1 MKHIASKMIL
11 ALCGITAMLV
21 LATGI
26 AFIPANALDN
36 GIYLAVAT
44 PHYQH
49 PTTGMIED
57 SGGEKSKVL
66 GQSMT
71 ESALHNEALVEV
83 DPAGNTYITVRL
95 NLMDNIEHPAF
106 SVDTARNGSF
116 TDVSSSVMQED
127 FTANTTDF
135 RMQVANENVIL
146 RCAMYVV
153 PMGRD
158 VVFYITVSDLKQ
170 GSGDFVTSVKVN
182 APVAEPS
189 KPAETSKP
197 QESSKPAQTSKPQES
212 SKPAQTSKPEESSTP
227 VEPPKPQES
236 SAPTEVSQTVSSTPE
251 SSVSSEASKQS
262 KPEKTSEPSKNSEVS
277 QKSEPTESSAASKA
291 EETTSAVS
299 EPSGQSS
306 QAESSEILQSS
317 DSTETVG
324 LTEFD
329 AQGSKVKETSDNANA
344 ADGSNVAIW
353 VIIGIAVVAAVGII
367 VFIILRKG
375 KGAK

>member
-1 MKHIASKMIL
+1 MKHIASKMIR

-36 GIYLAVAT
+36 GIYLAAAT

-49 PTTGMIED
+49 PTTGKIED

-135 RMQVANENVIL
+135 RMQVKDENVIL

-182 APVAEPS
+182 APVTEPS

-197 QESSKPAQTSKPQES
+197 QESSKPAQTSKPEES
-212 SKPAQTSKPEESSTP
+212 SKPAETS
-227 VEPPKPQES
+227 KPQES

-262 KPEKTSEPSKNSEVS
+262 KPEKTSEPSKTSEVS

-291 EETTSAVS
+291 EETTSAVG
-299 EPSGQSS
+299 EPSEQSS

-329 AQGSKVKETSDNANA
+329 AQGSEVKGTSDNTNA
-344 ADGSNVAIW
+344 ADGLNAAIW
-353 VIIGIAVVAAVGII
+353 VIIGIIAVAAVGII

>member
-1 MKHIASKMIL
+1 MKHIASKMIR

-36 GIYLAVAT
+36 GIYLAAAT

-49 PTTGMIED
+49 PVTGMIED

-127 FTANTTDF
+127 LTANTTDF
-135 RMQVANENVIL
+135 RMQVRDENVIL

-158 VVFYITVSDLKQ
+158 VVFYITVSDFNAGN
-170 GSGDFVTSVKVN
+170 GSFIPSVEIASPVTQPS
-182 APVAEPS
+182 AAEISQTPEQPSSEPSQAAEPPRTS
-189 KPAETSKP
+189 AAPA
-197 QESSKPAQTSKPQES
+197 PAAVSGVQ
-212 SKPAQTSKPEESSTP
+212 
-227 VEPPKPQES
+227 S
-236 SAPTEVSQTVSSTPE
+236 SAPE
-251 SSVSSEASKQS
+251 SSVSSRSSEASK
-262 KPEKTSEPSKNSEVS
+262 PGKTSEPSKNPEVS
-277 QKSEPTESSAASKA
+277 KKSEPTESSAVSKA
-291 EETTSAVS
+291 GETTSAVS
-299 EPSGQSS
+299 EPSEQSS
-306 QAESSEILQSS
+306 RAESSKILQSS
-317 DSTETVG
+317 DSTETAG

-329 AQGSKVKETSDNANA
+329 AQGSEVKETSDNTNA
-344 ADGSNVAIW
+344 AIW